1 VNPKYELLYEVT
13 KLEYEKE
20 VERFVRIEDKANKLL
35 TLTSIFIVAFTAIAA
50 NSTVTELYSNS
61 HLTFKTFYWLLI
73 ILYVISNIICL
84 IFTLKCLR
92 LITIQN
98 MPIGKETFDKIQ
110 QYSDNR
116 SYFYIAKAY
125 STYVNQNMVTNLIK
139 TKYYSV
145 SYYALFCAKILFVIY
160 LLMLGGMILTAT
172 DENCSKEQ
180 LTALL
185 EKNSIKHEIKLNYSD
200 CKSGK

>member
-1 VNPKYELLYEVT
+1 MNPKYELLYEVT

-35 TLTSIFIVAFTAIAA
+35 TLTSIFIVAFTTIAA

-98 MPIGKETFDKIQ
+98 MPIGKDTFDKIQ

>member
-1 VNPKYELLYEVT
+1 MNPKYELLYEVT

-35 TLTSIFIVAFTAIAA
+35 TLTSIFIVAFTTIAA

-98 MPIGKETFDKIQ
+98 MPIGKDTFDKIQ

-125 STYVNQNMVTNLIK
+125 KL
-139 TKYYSV
+139 TKITKH
-145 SYYALFCAKILFVIY
+145 AKRHFWLNDVCTCHG
-160 LLMLGGMILTAT
+160 LLPSHSA
-172 DENCSKEQ
+172 
-180 LTALL
+180 
-185 EKNSIKHEIKLNYSD
+185 
-200 CKSGK
+200 

>member
-1 VNPKYELLYEVT
+1 
-13 KLEYEKE
+13 
-20 VERFVRIEDKANKLL
+20 
-35 TLTSIFIVAFTAIAA
+35 
-50 NSTVTELYSNS
+50 
-61 HLTFKTFYWLLI
+61 
-73 ILYVISNIICL
+73 
-84 IFTLKCLR
+84 
-92 LITIQN
+92 
-98 MPIGKETFDKIQ
+98 MPIGKDTFDKIQ

>member
-1 VNPKYELLYEVT
+1 MNPKYELLYEVT

-35 TLTSIFIVAFTAIAA
+35 TLTSIFIVAFTTIAA

-98 MPIGKETFDKIQ
+98 MPIGKDTFDKIQ

-139 TKYYSV
+139 TRYYSV